1 MLRHLEL
8 LLRWERPHA
17 HTQGGAASWDSGG
30 SEKISPPGL
39 RCCEPSE
46 FRGNAWVCE
55 FQSTQDG
62 GNTCVVSPSGFRSAA
77 SSTVFKLWVQEETKL
92 SALKACPCS
101 VTKSFLHIINVIV
114 RHKDTHRTRVKVVE
128 PLVRDTRVAHVLRS
142 RNLLPRTHGAEC
154 VFLRRLS

>member
-1 MLRHLEL
+1 MNALVAQVWDFLPRVRQFAIRSCLCCVTSSCCCVGRGHT
-8 LLRWERPHA
+8 

-39 RCCEPSE
+39 RCCKPSG

-62 GNTCVVSPSGFRSAA
+62 VNTCVVSPSGFGSAA
-77 SSTVFKLWVQEETKL
+77 GFTVFKLWVQEETKL

-101 VTKSFLHIINVIV
+101 VTKSFLHINNVIV
-114 RHKDTHRTRVKVVE
+114 RHKDTYRTRV
-128 PLVRDTRVAHVLRS
+128 
-142 RNLLPRTHGAEC
+142 
-154 VFLRRLS
+154 